1 MVSEPP
7 RPRSMSTSRTATI
20 PAERPAARLAPFIPE
35 NTLMDLLP
43 PFTIASASLIG
54 ARSVNQDAFSWAI
67 HGDPTS
73 TGYLVAAVA
82 DGMGSRPGSELVA
95 RAAVDAAV
103 TIGAALEYQ
112 SDPVHLIHLAGV
124 AVGAFAEYAQRKD
137 IFYAFADGENNPDT
151 TLVVAT
157 IGHDR
162 EVQIGWIGDSRAY
175 LRITDGRLIPLTH
188 DHNLGHIGHP
198 HVLTRTLR
206 HLDEGPEHAAWHP
219 SRRREFTPRQILLT
233 TDGIHDVLTD
243 EVIAYALS
251 TARTPGRA
259 VAWLTQWAVRAAG
272 THADNATAVLITI
285 ADNLSGSPAPRT
297 RLPRVDCRGPR
308 TNW

>member
-1 MVSEPP
+1 M
-7 RPRSMSTSRTATI
+7 I
-20 PAERPAARLAPFIPE
+20 
-35 NTLMDLLP
+35 DLFP
-43 PFTIASASLIG
+43 PFTITSASLIG
-54 ARSVNQDAFSWAI
+54 ARAINQDAFSWAA
-67 HGDPTS
+67 HGDPAS
-73 TGYLVAAVA
+73 TGYLVTAVA
-82 DGMGSRPGSELVA
+82 DGMGSQPESGLVA

-103 TIGAALEYQ
+103 AIGAALEYQ

-137 IFYAFADGENNPDT
+137 VFYAYADGENNPDT

-157 IGHDR
+157 IGHDG

-175 LRITDGRLIPLTH
+175 VRITDGRLIPITH

-206 HLDEGPEHAAWHP
+206 HLDKGPEHAAWHP
-219 SRRREFTPRQILLT
+219 SRRHEFTARQILLT

-251 TARTPGRA
+251 TARTPSRA

-272 THADNATAVLITI
+272 IHADNATAVLITF
-285 ADNLSGSPAPRT
+285 ADNLPGPAAPRT
-297 RLPRVDCRGPR
+297 RLPRPDRRRPR
-308 TNW
+308 KNW